1 MGITPMTISTEAEY
15 QAAQEVFRKYR
26 FKPGQSK
33 NHPLQASLDILAAA
47 VENYKFLSADIGQA
61 A

>member
-1 MGITPMTISTEAEY
+1 MTISTEAEY

-26 FKPGQSK
+26 FKPGTSK
-33 NHPLQASLDILAAA
+33 NHPLQAWLEIMAAA
-47 VENYKFLSADIGQA
+47 ADNYKFLASDVRRA

>member
-1 MGITPMTISTEAEY
+1 MTISTETEY
-15 QAAQEVFRKYR
+15 QAAQEVFRKYG
-26 FKPGQSK
+26 FNPASSK

-47 VENYKFLSADIGQA
+47 AENYKFLTADVRKA

>member
-1 MGITPMTISTEAEY
+1 MTISTEAEY
-15 QAAQEVFRKYR
+15 QAAQEIFRKYGFR
-26 FKPGQSK
+26 PGNSK

-47 VENYKFLSADIGQA
+47 AENYAFLSKDTLKA

>member
-1 MGITPMTISTEAEY
+1 MVISTEAEY
-15 QAAQEVFRKYR
+15 QAAQEVFRKYH
-26 FKPGQSK
+26 FKPGTSK

-47 VENYKFLSADIGQA
+47 AENYQFLVKDLSKA